1 MSKITA
7 KHFLNTN
14 LKPYIINGVKHY
26 SIYILLIAYRQNTK
40 VKSITF
46 NEYYSEDF
54 FNEIINSNDKE
65 DINLIDNEINTI
77 TLIAEF
83 LTDILGKFDTAFIT
97 SYFKF
102 TSLININNFSYVSGQ
117 IKHINKYD
125 FAFNIVEV
133 IQIET
138 EDYLGRKK
146 HKTQEFNLLEHISN
160 CLINITLY
168 DFFNK
173 ENQTKLK
180 NIIIEQYKG
189 NNIDNFI
196 SDYNK
201 AIIYNSLDEFSENI
215 SQTKNDYLL
224 EKYQHI
230 FDLAKEKSNLY
241 YCKSTD

>member
-146 HKTQEFNLLEHISN
+146 HTTQ
-160 CLINITLY
+160 
-168 DFFNK
+168 
-173 ENQTKLK
+173 
-180 NIIIEQYKG
+180 
-189 NNIDNFI
+189 
-196 SDYNK
+196 
-201 AIIYNSLDEFSENI
+201 
-215 SQTKNDYLL
+215 
-224 EKYQHI
+224 
-230 FDLAKEKSNLY
+230 
-241 YCKSTD
+241 